1 MLFLPLIALIVLA
14 VDREKQ
20 SFFSVIVFRT
30 VFLYSLMGNSWL
42 EEKRSSALVSSLV
55 QPSYFSFL
63 YSFNIYL
70 LSAHFVLGTVPTIII
85 WLELYIVVVCTRYY
99 SKFAT

>member
-1 MLFLPLIALIVLA
+1 MLFLPLIVLA

-20 SFFSVIVFRT
+20 SFFSVIVFHT
-30 VFLYSLMGNSWL
+30 VFLYCLMGNSWL
-42 EEKRSSALVSSLV
+42 EEKRSSGLVNSLV

-63 YSFNIYL
+63 FSFHIYL
-70 LSAHFVLGTVPTIII
+70 LSAHFVLGTVPIII
-85 WLELYIVVVCTRYY
+85 ICLELYIVVTCTRYY